1 MNFTAFG
8 TYVRNIFKYSFQKYN
23 RQTIRCYRMDDNGQ
37 DDNEVWT
44 PPESTQEHYPISY
57 DPQRVGES
65 SSYQSNVVYSSS
77 TLTFPTSSTQNAQSY
92 NSQYVPQEYHHP
104 DSAR

>member
-1 MNFTAFG
+1 
-8 TYVRNIFKYSFQKYN
+8 
-23 RQTIRCYRMDDNGQ
+23 MDDNGQ